1 MYDKYIFKILSTI
14 YTRYKALKESWL
26 NEQEKQ
32 LKTLTKEKEIIAAK
46 KRQYEVL
53 RTINTNT
60 DNITK
65 IEVS

>member
-1 MYDKYIFKILSTI
+1 M
-14 YTRYKALKESWL
+14 KESWL

-46 KRQYEVL
+46 KKQYEVL
-53 RTINTNT
+53 KTIKSNS

>member
-1 MYDKYIFKILSTI
+1 MHIIMPKCVLSTI
-14 YTRYKALKESWL
+14 YHKAMKESWF

-32 LKTLTKEKEIIAAK
+32 LKTLTKEKEVIAAK
-46 KRQYEVL
+46 KKQYEVL
-53 RTINTNT
+53 KTIKSNS